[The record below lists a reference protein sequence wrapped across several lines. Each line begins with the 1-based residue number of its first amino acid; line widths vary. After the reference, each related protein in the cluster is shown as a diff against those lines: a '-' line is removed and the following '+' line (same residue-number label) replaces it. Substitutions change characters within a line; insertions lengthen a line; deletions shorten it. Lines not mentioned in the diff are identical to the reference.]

1 MRTYLIACT
10 LSLIISLILTPL
22 LRDFAIRMN
31 WVDLPDDRKI
41 HKKPI
46 PRIGGIAILIAASI
60 PLLGMAFW
68 NNRLSRMFLQ
78 DTNLIWSLVCGVGII
93 AVVGILDDL
102 FNIRARYKLLGQ
114 TGAGLV
120 VFSFGM
126 KISCIS
132 LPFLGVVC
140 FPEWISLV
148 ITVFWVTLVINAIN
162 LIDGMDG
169 LAGSVVT
176 LAGVSLFMMSIMEE
190 NFLAALLLIC
200 FVGGTIGFL
209 VYNLNPASVFLGDTG
224 SMSLGFV
231 LSLTAIHSSQKSYTI
246 FSMIAAIMVLGL
258 PIFDLSMAIVRR
270 FLSGKPI
277 FGADQYHIHHI
288 LLRKGFSQKQS
299 VLLLFT
305 FALVLELLA
314 FLSIYADDQLAAL
327 SILVIIPLGAV
338 SMRFLGYGSIIST
351 SRKQKVLEA
360 IQQDTSDRI
369 LFVEQWC
376 TRAQDASWD
385 DMKGELEKLA
395 QELRWLSIRIEREE
409 EVVYCWPK
417 SQQVEHIQD
426 CTINQFSLKEAYKCS
441 ICQLA
446 EHEIIPA
453 YARSLQLLVVGHVE
467 QCLLRE
473 NASLGQYAH

>member
-10 LSLIISLILTPL
+10 LSLIISLLLTPL

-41 HKKPI
+41 HQKPI
-46 PRIGGIAILIAASI
+46 PRIGGIAILIAASV

-68 NNRLSRMFLQ
+68 TNRLSRMFLQ
-78 DTNLIWSLVCGVGII
+78 DTNLIWSLVCGGGII
-93 AVVGILDDL
+93 AIVGILDDL

-114 TGAGLV
+114 IGAGLV

-140 FPEWISLV
+140 FPEWLSLV

-169 LAGSVVT
+169 LAGSVVI

-190 NFLAALLLIC
+190 NLLAALLLIC

-314 FLSIYADDQLAAL
+314 FLSIYAD
-327 SILVIIPLGAV
+327 
-338 SMRFLGYGSIIST
+338 Y
-351 SRKQKVLEA
+351 
-360 IQQDTSDRI
+360 
-369 LFVEQWC
+369 
-376 TRAQDASWD
+376 
-385 DMKGELEKLA
+385 
-395 QELRWLSIRIEREE
+395 
-409 EVVYCWPK
+409 
-417 SQQVEHIQD
+417 
-426 CTINQFSLKEAYKCS
+426 
-441 ICQLA
+441 
-446 EHEIIPA
+446 
-453 YARSLQLLVVGHVE
+453 
-467 QCLLRE
+467 
-473 NASLGQYAH
+473 

>member
-41 HKKPI
+41 HKDPI
-46 PRIGGIAILIAASI
+46 PRIGGIAILIAASV

-68 NNRLSRMFLQ
+68 TNRLSRMFLQ
-78 DTNLIWSLVCGVGII
+78 DTNLIWSLVCGGGII
-93 AVVGILDDL
+93 AIVGILDDL

-114 TGAGLV
+114 IGAGLV

-140 FPEWISLV
+140 FPEWLSLV

-169 LAGSVVT
+169 LAGSVVI

-190 NFLAALLLIC
+190 NLLAALLLIS

-327 SILVIIPLGAV
+327 SILAIIPLGAV
-338 SMRFLGYGSIIST
+338 SMRFLGYGSIISS
-351 SRKQKVLEA
+351 SRKQKVVEVMQKEA
-360 IQQDTSDRI
+360 NEQII
-369 LFVEQWC
+369 FVEDWC
-376 TRAQDASWD
+376 RRIEDASWEE
-385 DMKGELEKLA
+385 MKGELALLA
-395 QELRWLSIRIEREE
+395 QELKWLSISIEREE
-409 EVVYCWPK
+409 EMVYAWPQ
-417 SQQVEHIQD
+417 SQQSEHIQD
-426 CTINQFSLKEAYKCS
+426 CHINQFQLKEAYRCS
-441 ICQLA
+441 IYQLA
-446 EHEIIPA
+446 EHEILPA
-453 YARSLQLLVVGHVE
+453 YARSVQLLVLEYVE
-467 QCLLRE
+467 RCLQKE
-473 NASLGQYAH
+473 TSLLEKYAH